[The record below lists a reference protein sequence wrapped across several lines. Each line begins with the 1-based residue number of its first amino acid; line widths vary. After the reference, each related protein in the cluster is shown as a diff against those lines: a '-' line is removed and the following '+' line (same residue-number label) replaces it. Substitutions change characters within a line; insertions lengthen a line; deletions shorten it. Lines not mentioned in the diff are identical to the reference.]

1 MENPAESASK
11 RPWSSRL
18 QSSFGGNRTSPQQP
32 QGVGDGS
39 RGRSP
44 SLRRVGEIF
53 RKFIAPTTTSSAA
66 GTATQRPHI
75 SLSQELNKGGAQPE
89 TPATP
94 THKREYRPRSRS
106 HSVEQFLRRL
116 LPSPAA
122 AKARRPDLYQSQAAA
137 AISSNAGAAGPHGG
151 LDTQRESGRQE
162 EAPRGRAERRVH
174 PSNLPPHDIGSKNSR
189 YNAKTAASSATA
201 AERSPPC
208 TRQPGQKAASAW
220 GGPCSPPSECKYSD
234 DATPRSAKQQD
245 PSGTFNSSSSP
256 YFSESGGMFKRQA
269 SQCDGEASSPEAAQ
283 HFGFGNDDGE
293 RGRKSSSSRKRS
305 SSRRPDTSRAQ
316 HSKSAPSSPPSAAD
330 ESTSNT
336 SWEAGANGN
345 APHASE
351 RTAEEETNSGPSS
364 GSSPRSPEADD
375 VLMVETRTTQI
386 TTITTM
392 ITAQPEAGKSTI
404 FRRSAECTVDELQQH
419 WRFGNNNSGSSSS
432 SSSSASCQG
441 PETSNDPVDEV
452 DLNEENAFRQQ
463 QQHQQQPGGDAPAE
477 VSQSASTAESCDGTP
492 LATPE
497 WDAEDVSVQHQQQ
510 QEAAAQHQQQQEWH
524 REQHEGT
531 QDNEFEVPIDFGYT
545 CFQQP
550 QVTEDFHA
558 IPDSGR
564 LNWQQ
569 RQEQLQLP
577 QNQQQQPLQLY
588 EQQPLQFLTQDEQEC
603 GYAFVPSPASPW
615 MQPVIASP
623 QQQAF
628 HPLPQ
633 QQQQGGIISPC
644 YIRETVRQQ
653 ADQRCELSELSEE
666 YVQEKPG
673 APQQQQQLHH
683 EQQCLEP
690 QPAEFS
696 AEALQREVLL
706 QQQLLQYQQDLLHNQ
721 RQQHLWQQQQ
731 QQLKAPRVRP
741 FSYNAAAVMP
751 GVFAVPPDPLLV
763 TIRPRAS
770 RPPAAESAVPTA
782 SSDAA
787 AVVAFPVDRV
797 DEIPSAS
804 VCSVRAASAES
815 QCEQGPQVVREQKQ
829 QQRKPQEQQPVLVP
843 CVAGRRGAS
852 SSRPP
857 KRVSWAG
864 AEVLVE
870 GRGRSATAAPHT
882 SLSLPLKGEQE
893 AADACLS
900 PATASTTGGTPPGS
914 RGLSPCDPLPSLYVP
929 ICHTRHL

>member
-1 MENPAESASK
+1 MENPAESASR

-32 QGVGDGS
+32 QTAADGC

-53 RKFIAPTTTSSAA
+53 RKFIAPTTPSSAA
-66 GTATQRPHI
+66 GAAPQPPHI
-75 SLSQELNKGGAQPE
+75 PISQQLKEEAPERE

-122 AKARRPDLYQSQAAA
+122 AKARRPDLFQSQAAA
-137 AISSNAGAAGPHGG
+137 ATSSTAGAAADSSAGVE
-151 LDTQRESGRQE
+151 TQRESGRQE
-162 EAPRGRAERRVH
+162 EAPRGRAERRGH
-174 PSNLPPHDIGSKNSR
+174 PSNLPPQDIGSKNSR
-189 YNAKTAASSATA
+189 YTAKSAAPSATA

-208 TRQPGQKAASAW
+208 PRQPGQKAASAW
-220 GGPCSPPSECKYSD
+220 GGSCTPPSYCKYTEG
-234 DATPRSAKQQD
+234 ATPRSAEQQK
-245 PSGTFNSSSSP
+245 PSATFNASSSP
-256 YFSESGGMFKRQA
+256 YFSECGATFRPQA
-269 SQCDGEASSPEAAQ
+269 GEASSPKAAGQ
-283 HFGFGNDDGE
+283 HFGFGNDEGE
-293 RGRKSSSSRKRS
+293 RGRKSSSSRRRS

-316 HSKSAPSSPPSAAD
+316 HNKSAPFSPPSAAD

-336 SWEAGANGN
+336 SWAAGANGST
-345 APHASE
+345 PHASE
-351 RTAEEETNSGPSS
+351 RTAEEETNSGPS
-364 GSSPRSPEADD
+364 GDSSPGSPEADD

-419 WRFGNNNSGSSSS
+419 WRFGPNNSGSSSSS

-441 PETSNDPVDEV
+441 QEASNG
-452 DLNEENAFRQQ
+452 DLNGENAFRQHQ
-463 QQHQQQPGGDAPAE
+463 QQQPQQPGGDAPAE
-477 VSQSASTAESCDGTP
+477 VSQSASTAESCDATP
-492 LATPE
+492 LASPD
-497 WDAEDVSVQHQQQ
+497 WDAEDVGVQQQQQ

-524 REQHEGT
+524 REQHEGM
-531 QDNEFEVPIDFGYT
+531 QDSGFGVPMEFGYT

-550 QVTEDFHA
+550 QATEDFHGVT
-558 IPDSGR
+558 DSGR
-564 LNWQQ
+564 VNWQQ
-569 RQEQLQLP
+569 QHEQLPLP
-577 QNQQQQPLQLY
+577 QTQQQQPIQVY
-588 EQQPLQFLTQDEQEC
+588 GQQPLQFLTREEQEC

-615 MQPVIASP
+615 MQPLIASP
-623 QQQAF
+623 QQQTF
-628 HPLPQ
+628 HPPPQ
-633 QQQQGGIISPC
+633 QQHISPS
-644 YIRETVRQQ
+644 YIQESVRQQ
-653 ADQRCELSELSEE
+653 ADQRSELLELSEGH
-666 YVQEKPG
+666 VQEQLETPH
-673 APQQQQQLHH
+673 QQQQQLQH

-690 QPAEFS
+690 QPAAS
-696 AEALQREVLL
+696 STEALQREVLL

-721 RQQHLWQQQQ
+721 RQQQLWQQQQ

-770 RPPAAESAVPTA
+770 RLPAAEAAAPTA
-782 SSDAA
+782 ASAAA
-787 AVVAFPVDRV
+787 AVVPPPVSQEE
-797 DEIPSAS
+797 EIPSAS
-804 VCSVRAASAES
+804 VCTVRAASAEPHS
-815 QCEQGPQVVREQKQ
+815 QQEPQLDIHQKQ
-829 QQRKPQEQQPVLVP
+829 QQEQQQQQQKRQEQHPVLVP

-864 AEVLVE
+864 AEVFVE
-870 GRGRSATAAPHT
+870 GRGRSAAAAPHA

-914 RGLSPCDPLPSLYVP
+914 RSLSPCDPLPSLYVP
-929 ICHTRHL
+929 MCHARHL